1 MVVLFCVTTLIIY
14 ASISDTNT
22 HSPKSFKR
30 YTTSSSK
37 ESKEAIPLFTKDSP
51 NRTGVTIP
59 ALEDYVHYP
68 CVPGLPRFSPKGQR
82 STGQCVRMF
91 NDTERDSHPTAEC
104 VTLKYIMRTVTICTF
119 DLERDQVISKFI
131 HVKGM
136 WEGRLVNSIAR
147 FLMENPDVE
156 FLDLGCN
163 IGVYTLVA
171 AHIGRKVVAVDPLV
185 ENLELLSKS
194 LSLGQLHDKVTLIW
208 NAISD
213 QYSKVT
219 LTDHAGNMGGK
230 AIRNLTDEDNGNAD
244 LTIVHTI
251 RLDDLIPLFRGKRVV
266 LKMDIETKEY
276 DALLGGV
283 LFFDSIDIPLIQLEI
298 NWHKNKASG
307 LKIFEFLSSRNYQ
320 GLIDYN
326 YKEPLEISKI
336 SSWPPDIYF
345 VKL

>member
-1 MVVLFCVTTLIIY
+1 MC
-14 ASISDTNT
+14 A
-22 HSPKSFKR
+22 
-30 YTTSSSK
+30 
-37 ESKEAIPLFTKDSP
+37 
-51 NRTGVTIP
+51 
-59 ALEDYVHYP
+59 YV
-68 CVPGLPRFSPKGQR
+68 QA
-82 STGQCVRMF
+82 
-91 NDTERDSHPTAEC
+91 TERDSHPTAEC
-104 VTLKYIMRTVTICTF
+104 VPLKYIMRTVTICTY
-119 DLERDQVISKFI
+119 DLERDQLISKFI
-131 HVKGM
+131 HIKGM

-171 AHIGRKVVAVDPLV
+171 AHVGRKVVAVDPLV

-230 AIRNLTDEDNGNAD
+230 AIRNLTNEDKVNAN
-244 LTIVHTI
+244 LTAVYTI
-251 RLDDLIPLFRGKRVV
+251 RLDDLIPLFKMKRVV
-266 LKMDIETKEY
+266 IKMDIETKEY
-276 DALLGGV
+276 DALLGGE

-307 LKIFEFLSSRNYQ
+307 LQIFDFLSSRNYQ

-326 YKEPLEISKI
+326 YKEPLEISKV
-336 SSWPPDIYF
+336 SSWSPDIYF